1 MQLIKLSITTILLV
15 FAVLTV
21 MADATQ
27 LRRTK
32 SEKSSKGSGTKG
44 GHGGRHRR
52 HSTKDCG
59 EPRKPHKHGKYDLGI
74 RFNKFKMTDDY
85 IGFPVKLDWRNF
97 PLDEDMAYK
106 LSHYSTVQSLVM
118 PDDYEVK
125 EVCIEHYIDAVG
137 GYPVFPERDP
147 NSPFWQELQEVV
159 NAQKMR
165 IQGRIPSFFVLPD
178 TWKGYTADQVADAV
192 HNEYPGFNH
201 IFLIESLFAEGLE
214 IDHTCTPFRSK
225 YDFIGEQVRLSTLN
239 TWSVGVVS
247 AVNFAVKFY
256 VGQPRPEEIAWM
268 IYRGELTAAD
278 GVPQTLMNDIK
289 SMTLTNSTSFTAY
302 PEGCPTHP
310 SWPAM
315 HSAASS
321 ASLWL
326 AVVANLTEE
335 QYCQVLRT
343 DYAVAY
349 ARTVA
354 GVHYPMDN
362 IGGLNLGQEVIADR
376 LADHLAYTYG
386 GEAKCYQRKIDL
398 LRFDWKTYDP
408 RTCQVRHK
416 IYGVDFQW
424 P

>member
-1 MQLIKLSITTILLV
+1 MEHGSIMQETETGSLRSVKMTLSQTRAAQRSHFSIFRRNATHLENSSCTGSRLDYPKLRNCHVGSRHCLSIAFVNGSEAWYGINETGHDTTMQLIKLSITTILLV

-137 GYPVFPERDP
+137 GYPVFPERNPD
-147 NSPFWQELQEVV
+147 SPFWQELQEVV

-256 VGQPRPEEIAWM
+256 VGQPRPEVRIDRFRMRYGIAE
-268 IYRGELTAAD
+268 RT
-278 GVPQTLMNDIK
+278 QTHKN
-289 SMTLTNSTSFTAY
+289 
-302 PEGCPTHP
+302 
-310 SWPAM
+310 
-315 HSAASS
+315 
-321 ASLWL
+321 
-326 AVVANLTEE
+326 
-335 QYCQVLRT
+335 VLRS
-343 DYAVAY
+343 VCC
-349 ARTVA
+349 RK
-354 GVHYPMDN
+354 
-362 IGGLNLGQEVIADR
+362 LLG
-376 LADHLAYTYG
+376 
-386 GEAKCYQRKIDL
+386 
-398 LRFDWKTYDP
+398 
-408 RTCQVRHK
+408 
-416 IYGVDFQW
+416 
-424 P
+424 